1 MDLLKFFQKAFSMA
15 CPSIIIYK
23 VVHYLP
29 VDVCLFVG
37 LSVCVFVCLSVC
49 PFSSFFQFM

>member
-1 MDLLKFFQKAFSMA
+1 MA

-37 LSVCVFVCLSVC
+37 LSVCLSVCLFVCLSVLFH
-49 PFSSFFQFM
+49 PFSNSCKHVYI